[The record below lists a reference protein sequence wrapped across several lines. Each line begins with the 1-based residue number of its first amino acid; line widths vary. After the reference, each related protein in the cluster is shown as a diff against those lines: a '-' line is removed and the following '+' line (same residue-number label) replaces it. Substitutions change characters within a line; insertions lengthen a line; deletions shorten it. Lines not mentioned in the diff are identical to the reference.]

1 MYFLFGIPLHAVR
14 SKGGLKQGQ
23 WAYSVQVRSVSAL
36 GSAMLC
42 QLQWSTP
49 PVSQNVAAV
58 TVCDRALA
66 RDFIRRTREDI
77 LHQLKTAFRELVVS
91 EQFHHQSCSYFATLG
106 AKRPASDSGRDSD
119 KGDPKGKKRAGDSDS
134 EYVDSGP
141 KEKRPR
147 NKR

>member
-1 MYFLFGIPLHAVR
+1 MSLDTLTVLARQQIAFRCVFFIWYPATCGP
-14 SKGGLKQGQ
+14 KQGQ

-49 PVSQNVAAV
+49 PVCQNVAAV
-58 TVCDRALA
+58 SVCDRALA

-106 AKRPASDSGRDSD
+106 AKRPASDSGSDSD
-119 KGDPKGKKRAGDSDS
+119 KGDPKGKK
-134 EYVDSGP
+134 
-141 KEKRPR
+141 
-147 NKR
+147 